1 MLFQSFW
8 SIWFV
13 GCPCSFLGEV
23 WLLSIECFLRQA
35 KLSFTNVKPSSR
47 IVDFFIKSRAIKL
60 CSFCLLNKIILA
72 SLKYLGTLSWRRKS
86 KTENNMKIHGG
97 AIALCWGR
105 CGAHFPWHR
114 RLCFAVNYEWLLSW
128 IRGFEGPFSNCES
141 SVEAHKLCSFHFPLI
156 SRAALLCSR
165 QEDSS

>member
-1 MLFQSFW
+1 M
-8 SIWFV
+8 
-13 GCPCSFLGEV
+13 FLAPGKIELHQREV
-23 WLLSIECFLRQA
+23 SKSQ
-35 KLSFTNVKPSSR
+35 PSSR

-86 KTENNMKIHGG
+86 KTENNMKIHGA

-141 SVEAHKLCSFHFPLI
+141 SVEAHKLCSFHFQLI
-156 SRAALLCSR
+156 SRAAVYYALVKKIHLNIQSVPIYIQVLIVVFLCFIR
-165 QEDSS
+165 